1 MRTSRNVIVEP
12 KCTFLGLLLEL
23 RLVQKRPSSIIVVL
37 LLLLKS
43 LKRRKNKSKFLLLC
57 GCK

>member
-37 LLLLKS
+37 LLPPQQPQKEE
-43 LKRRKNKSKFLLLC
+43 K
-57 GCK
+57 